1 MNFGTEFA
9 IIDNMQQKYLGKF
22 IKETRE
28 KLLPK
33 VSLNS
38 FAFANDIEPATL
50 SRIER
55 CLQKV
60 TLDEISNIAFGFNM
74 KASELINEY
83 EINYKD

>member
-1 MNFGTEFA
+1 MQYLNF
-9 IIDNMQQKYLGKF
+9 GKF
-22 IKETRE
+22 IRKKRE
-28 KLLPK
+28 SLRPK